1 MIVGRAGR
9 FLVPLMLLV
18 FFAVLLL
25 ALAGCE
31 IPGVIGFTT

>member
-1 MIVGRAGR
+1 MIGGRTGR
-9 FLVPLMLLV
+9 LLMLLA

-31 IPGVIGFTT
+31 MP

>member
-9 FLVPLMLLV
+9 FLVPLMLL
-18 FFAVLLL
+18 ALAAMLLL

-31 IPGVIGFTT
+31 YP